1 MGVKKGEPALLKAV
15 NDELVKLEKTGE
27 AAKIYDVWFGLP
39 PKRRSR
45 APLP

>member
-27 AAKIYDVWFGLP
+27 AAKIYDVWFGP
-39 PKRRSR
+39 ATKRRSR

>member
-27 AAKIYDVWFGLP
+27 AAKAARIFAEIRTEKL
-39 PKRRSR
+39 
-45 APLP
+45 

>member
-27 AAKIYDVWFGLP
+27 AAKFTMSGLALP